1 MRPRMLSCLLV
12 IMAIPYLQFW
22 GHVPAEAGEAGG
34 PIKFG
39 VSTALSGDAAAYG
52 KPFLDAIKVMADIF
66 NDQGGIMKRRIEVIS
81 YDDRG
86 IPDQALQAAKKLVQ
100 SDRVH
105 ILQPGSTS
113 GAIFTAMPVGKE
125 GKVAMW
131 GYGLAEKWL
140 VEGEGMIFRA
150 APPDQIMIPA
160 LAKFAYDSKKLRN
173 IGILH
178 IDTFYG
184 ETAKEIFTDEFKKL
198 GGVIPSVTTYADGT
212 RDFSSQLLTLA
223 RAKIDGLFIVVQGGA
238 VAPALRQI
246 KTFLPPNIT
255 LLSSNEFY
263 AAANR
268 NEAGDLA
275 NGVYYFMHP
284 MIHQNPDLEVQKWL
298 GEMKKRLGITHEIF
312 ARAIAGM
319 TVMKEAIVRAG
330 TTDAIPV
337 MRQVH
342 RLKNIPTPLGPFSY
356 DPRDGEGLKSAV
368 VLLAKGGADMGKDEL
383 VFRATS
389 DRELYKQRVSY
400 KRFFGDGYEKELYA
414 HHGVK

>member
-1 MRPRMLSCLLV
+1 MDRRMQVLSVVWAVLV
-12 IMAIPYLQFW
+12 GFAAVAW
-22 GHVPAEAGEAGG
+22 SGGVEAGE

-52 KPFLDAIKVMADIF
+52 KPFLDAINVMADLF
-66 NDQGGIMKRRIEVIS
+66 NEQGGISGRRIEVIS

-86 IPDQALQAAKKLVQ
+86 TPDQALQAAKKLVQ

-105 ILQPGSTS
+105 TLQPGSTS
-113 GAIFTAMPVGKE
+113 GCIFAAMPVGKE

-140 VEGEGMIFRA
+140 VEGEGMIFRS
-150 APPDQIMIPA
+150 APPDQVMIPA

-173 IGILH
+173 VGILH

-198 GGVIPSVTTYADGT
+198 GGAVPSVTTYADGT

-223 RAKIDGLFIVVQGGA
+223 RAKIDGLFMVVQGGA

-246 KTFLPPNIT
+246 KTFLPPAVT

-263 AAANR
+263 AQANR
-268 NEAGDLA
+268 NEAGDMA

-284 MIHQNPDLEVQKWL
+284 MIHQNPDPVVQKWL
-298 GEMKKRLGITHEIF
+298 AEMKKRLGITHEIF

-319 TVMKEAIVRAG
+319 TVMKEAITLAG
-330 TTDAIPV
+330 TTEAVAV
-337 MRQVH
+337 MKQVH
-342 RLKNIPTPLGPFSY
+342 RLKNIPTPLGPFTY

-368 VLLAKGGADMGKDEL
+368 VLLAKGGADMSKDEV
-383 VFRATS
+383 VFRSTS
-389 DRELYKQRVSY
+389 DRELYKQRVNY

-414 HHGVK
+414 FHGVK

>member
-1 MRPRMLSCLLV
+1 MKRRMRVPGLV
-12 IMAIPYLQFW
+12 STVLVGFLAVLWSVGVQ
-22 GHVPAEAGEAGG
+22 AGE
-34 PIKFG
+34 PLKFG

-66 NDQGGIMKRRIEVIS
+66 NEQGGISGRRIEVIS

-105 ILQPGSTS
+105 TLQPGSTS

-125 GKVAMW
+125 GKVPMW

-140 VEGEGMIFRA
+140 VEGEGMIFRS
-150 APPDQIMIPA
+150 APPDQVMIPA
-160 LAKFAYDSKKLRN
+160 LAKFAYESKKLRN
-173 IGILH
+173 VGILH

-198 GGVIPSVTTYADGT
+198 GGAVPSVTTYADGT
-212 RDFSSQLLTLA
+212 RDFSSQLLTLV
-223 RAKIDGLFIVVQGGA
+223 RAKIDGLFMVVQGGA

-246 KTFLPPNIT
+246 KSFLPPT
-255 LLSSNEFY
+255 VALLSTNEFY
-263 AAANR
+263 AQANR
-268 NEAGDLA
+268 TEAGDTA

-284 MIHQNPDLEVQKWL
+284 MIHQNPDAEVQKWL

-312 ARAIAGM
+312 ARAIVGM
-319 TVMKEAIVRAG
+319 TVMKEAISRAG
-330 TTDAIPV
+330 TTEAVAV
-337 MRQVH
+337 MKQVH
-342 RLKNIPTPLGPFSY
+342 RMKNIPSPLGPFTY

-368 VLLAKGGADMGKDEL
+368 VLLAKGGADMSKDEV
-383 VFRATS
+383 VFRSTS
-389 DRELYKQRVSY
+389 DRELYKQRVNY
-400 KRFFGDGYEKELYA
+400 RRFFGDGYQKEIYA
-414 HHGVK
+414 FHGVK